1 MAEEHTL
8 HTCSLAHTHTLPP
21 PHTHPTPPCHSP
33 ILCTSSLQWDRIAPV
48 VCAQGEMTPQ
58 WRSGTLCGVVL
69 DVLDPVQRL
78 HLVPM
83 ELAGQRR
90 QVLCP
95 PPRMCG
101 SRHCWAILQS
111 ALSAFPVLIPM
122 LSYPCKRRALTFPS
136 NCSPTLLPMVV
147 AALLCASHSSTAP
160 DTGELYTRVLQS
172 GLNATSCPHS
182 SKTPPKPTPVL

>member
-1 MAEEHTL
+1 M
-8 HTCSLAHTHTLPP
+8 P
-21 PHTHPTPPCHSP
+21 PH
-33 ILCTSSLQWDRIAPV
+33 
-48 VCAQGEMTPQ
+48 
-58 WRSGTLCGVVL
+58 
-69 DVLDPVQRL
+69 
-78 HLVPM
+78 
-83 ELAGQRR
+83 
-90 QVLCP
+90 
-95 PPRMCG
+95 PRMCG

-182 SKTPPKPTPVL
+182 SKTPPNPPQYSSASLCSQTGWLGQEATTRLLIRC